1 MEHITKK
8 TIIRLWETIKV
19 VEGVPERSR
28 LEWKAP
34 GLEVYLNG
42 SFNPDQY
49 AVAAKLVTYIA
60 DEMHI
65 PQISVRRQSTPIVRT
80 INTQTKRMF

>member
-8 TIIRLWETIKV
+8 TIMRKWETIQV
-19 VEGVPERSR
+19 VEGFVERSR

-65 PQISVRRQSTPIVRT
+65 PQIPVRRQSKYVNRSFT
-80 INTQTKRMF
+80 TKTKGMF